1 MAVSHSNCLFC
12 HLPSER
18 IVFDASHHWVI
29 RDAYPVTTGHT
40 LIISKRHAETW
51 FDLTDEE
58 QAELNHL
65 LCDQREQLL
74 KQDASI
80 TGFNIGMNCGEAAG
94 QTVMHCHI
102 HLIPRFQG
110 DSKNTRGG
118 VRGVTPEKQTY

>member
-1 MAVSHSNCLFC
+1 M
-12 HLPSER
+12 
-18 IVFDASHHWVI
+18 FDASHHWVI